1 MQFMYLH
8 LAVIANR
15 TCDSVGVSN
24 PCGDHTV
31 CLVLSAATVCVC
43 DEIGYEQA
51 DNTSCAGMYVV
62 RMVLN
67 IRLHGTPKVLWNIFF
82 NEGIVTGTFE
92 SITIH

>member
-1 MQFMYLH
+1 MNLH

-31 CLVLSAATVCVC
+31 CLVLSGATECVC

-62 RMVLN
+62 RMVSVLN
-67 IRLHGTPKVLWNIFF
+67 IILHGIWIKHPRYY
-82 NEGIVTGTFE
+82 
-92 SITIH
+92 